1 MKQKGVSNII
11 DADGHEF
18 EVESAN
24 SKDYDQD
31 RFNYKR
37 ASVEPNGDLFE
48 ESISAQR
55 AKEMIIPDSQG
66 EVSQDQIKMI
76 LNNHL

>member
-24 SKDYDQD
+24 SEN
-31 RFNYKR
+31 NYHLNSKR
-37 ASVEPNGDLFE
+37 ASVELNGDIFE

-66 EVSQDQIKMI
+66 EVSQDQIKML